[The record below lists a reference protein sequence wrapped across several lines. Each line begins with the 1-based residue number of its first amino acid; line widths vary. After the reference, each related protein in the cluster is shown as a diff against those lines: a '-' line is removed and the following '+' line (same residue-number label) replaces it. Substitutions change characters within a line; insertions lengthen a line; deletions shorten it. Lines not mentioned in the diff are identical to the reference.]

1 MDDLRDLLTALET
14 LGIEEL
20 RLEWG
25 ERLGE
30 PPPVRSPDILR
41 RALAEAVQMKA
52 SSGLGSTQPDR
63 RLAKAAA
70 RHRMGHKPKVRTATF
85 KPGSTLVREWQ
96 GRRHEVEVIAGGY
109 LWNGEKH
116 ASLSKVA
123 RLITGVRWN
132 GPRFF
137 GLRGGEAA

>member
-1 MDDLRDLLTALET
+1 MNDDLGQT
-14 LGIEEL
+14 LMTIQDMGVDGL
-20 RLEWG
+20 RTVWR

-30 PPPVRSPDILR
+30 PPPVRSGDILR
-41 RALAEAVQMKA
+41 RALAEELQLAVVGRDA
-52 SSGLGSTQPDR
+52 GLDR
-63 RLAKAAA
+63 RLAKVAAQ
-70 RHRMGHKPKVRTATF
+70 HRTGCKPKVRTATF

-96 GRRHEVEVIAGGY
+96 GERYQVEVAADGY
-109 LWNGEKH
+109 IWNGQKH

-137 GLRGGEAA
+137 GLREGEAA

>member
-1 MDDLRDLLTALET
+1 MRDLQETLIAIQSMGVDDLRA
-14 LGIEEL
+14 
-20 RLEWG
+20 EWRG
-25 ERLGE
+25 QLGE
-30 PPPVRSPDILR
+30 PPPVRSGDLLR
-41 RALAEAVQMKA
+41 RALAEELQMA
-52 SSGLGSTQPDR
+52 AAGRNGALDR

-70 RHRMGHKPKVRTATF
+70 QHRTGRKPAVRTTSF

-96 GRRHEVEVIAGGY
+96 GQRHEVEVLPNGY

-137 GLRGGEAA
+137 GLREGASA

>member
-1 MDDLRDLLTALET
+1 MSADLAQLLAAIQDMGVE
-14 LGIEEL
+14 GL
-20 RLEWG
+20 RSVWR

-30 PPPVRSPDILR
+30 PPPIRSRDILR
-41 RALAEAVQMKA
+41 RALAEQLQMA
-52 SSGLGSTQPDR
+52 GAGRDAALDR
-63 RLAKAAA
+63 RLAKVAAQ
-70 RHRMGHKPKVRTATF
+70 HRTGCKPKVRTTTF

-96 GRRHEVEVIAGGY
+96 GERHQVEVAADGY
-109 LWNGEKH
+109 IWNGQKH

-137 GLRGGEAA
+137 GLREGEAA

>member
-1 MDDLRDLLTALET
+1 MSDLRETLVSLTAMDVDA
-14 LGIEEL
+14 L
-20 RLEWG
+20 RAVWR

-41 RALAEAVQMKA
+41 RALAEALQMNA
-52 SSGLGSTQPDR
+52 SGQGAVSPDR
-63 RLAKAAA
+63 RLTSAAS
-70 RHRMGHKPKVRTATF
+70 RHRMGHKPKVRTAAF
-85 KPGSTLVREWQ
+85 KPGSTLIREWQ
-96 GRRHEVEVIAGGY
+96 GRRHEVEVVHDGFI
-109 LWNGEKH
+109 WNGEKH

-137 GLRGGEAA
+137 GLRETEAA

>member
-1 MDDLRDLLTALET
+1 MSDLQET
-14 LGIEEL
+14 LASLTTMDVDGL
-20 RLEWG
+20 RAVWR

-41 RALAEAVQMKA
+41 RALAEALQFKA
-52 SSGLGSTQPDR
+52 SGRSTILDR
-63 RLAKAAA
+63 RLSAAA
-70 RHRMGHKPKVRTATF
+70 SQHRTGRKPKLRTSAF
-85 KPGSTLVREWQ
+85 QSGSTLIREWQ
-96 GRRHEVEVIAGGY
+96 GVRHEVEVRADGY
-109 LWNGEKH
+109 IWQGQKH

-137 GLRGGEAA
+137 GLREGAAA

>member
-1 MDDLRDLLTALET
+1 MSADLAQQLAAIQDI
-14 LGIEEL
+14 GVDGL
-20 RLEWG
+20 RSVWR

-30 PPPVRSPDILR
+30 PPPIRSRDILR
-41 RALAEAVQMKA
+41 RALAEQLQMAGAGRDAV
-52 SSGLGSTQPDR
+52 LDR
-63 RLAKAAA
+63 RLAKVAAQ
-70 RHRMGHKPKVRTATF
+70 HRAGCKPKVRTTTF

-96 GRRHEVEVIAGGY
+96 GERHQVEVAADGY
-109 LWNGEKH
+109 IWNGQKH

-137 GLRGGEAA
+137 GLREGEAA

>member
-1 MDDLRDLLTALET
+1 MSADLPQLLAAIQDM
-14 LGIEEL
+14 GVDGL
-20 RLEWG
+20 RSIWR

-30 PPPVRSPDILR
+30 PPPIRSRDILR
-41 RALAEAVQMKA
+41 RALAEQLQMA
-52 SSGLGSTQPDR
+52 GAGRDVLLDR
-63 RLAKAAA
+63 RLAKVAAQ
-70 RHRMGHKPKVRTATF
+70 HRTGCKPKVRTTTF

-96 GRRHEVEVIAGGY
+96 GERHQVEVASDGY
-109 LWNGEKH
+109 IWNGQKH

-137 GLRGGEAA
+137 GLREGEAA

>member
-1 MDDLRDLLTALET
+1 MEEVRELLTRLDAMGVDDLRALW
-14 LGIEEL
+14 
-20 RLEWG
+20 R

-30 PPPVRSPDILR
+30 PPLVRSPDILR
-41 RALAEAVQMKA
+41 RALAEALQMKA
-52 SSGLGSTQPDR
+52 AGHGVSSPDR
-63 RLAKAAA
+63 RLASAAA
-70 RHRMGHKPKVRTATF
+70 RHRLGHKPTVRTASF

-96 GRRHEVEVIAGGY
+96 GRRIEVEVVRDGFV
-109 LWNGEKH
+109 WNGEKH

-137 GLRGGEAA
+137 GLRETEAA